1 MAPKSVLFVDDDDI
15 LLEVMAAQ
23 LAELD
28 LQVVRAGNGEE
39 GRELAGRDSFDL
51 AIIDLS
57 MPKLDGFGL
66 IRHIRQHPKSVDL
79 PVIVLTSSNDRRSI
93 EKAYEL
99 GASSFVTKPINWPQF
114 AHHVLFVLRAG
125 ETERALRAAEA
136 EAIVASR
143 MKNGLFHIL
152 SHELK
157 TPLTALVGLTEV
169 LQASLHDRLQP
180 MEVENFG
187 HVMEAARRLSGIV
200 SDTLM
205 FSKALSGLRNLDLSS
220 CLVSDLLEDSVIGLR
235 ARAAERQVT
244 LRVQPAL
251 ADATIRCDERL
262 IRQALSKLIDNAIK
276 FSPAG
281 ASVDVGAH
289 EKDDGSML
297 LTVQDQ
303 GPGLSQARLRDCLQ
317 PLVQD
322 DMSYSRAAD
331 GLGLGLP
338 IAKAVAEA
346 HGGELIVSTSPG
358 KGLVAGILLPAQV
371 AAEAA

>member
-1 MAPKSVLFVDDDDI
+1 MASKSVLFVDDDDI

-28 LQVVRAGNGEE
+28 LKVVRATNGEE
-39 GRELAGRDSFDL
+39 GRDLAGRESFDL

-66 IRHIRQHPKSVDL
+66 IRHIRHHPKSVDL
-79 PVIVLTSSNDRRSI
+79 PVIVLTSSNDRQSI

-114 AHHVLFVLRAG
+114 AHHLLFVLRAG
-125 ETERALRAAEA
+125 ETERDLRAAQA
-136 EAIVASR
+136 EAAVASR

-157 TPLTALVGLTEV
+157 TPLTALIGLTEV
-169 LQASLHDRLQP
+169 LKQSLDDRLKP
-180 MEVENFG
+180 AEGEDFE
-187 HVMEAARRLSGIV
+187 HVLAAARRLSGIV
-200 SDTLM
+200 NDTLLI
-205 FSKALSGLRNLDLSS
+205 SKALGGPQNLGVSS
-220 CLVSDLLEDSVIGLR
+220 CRLSELLDDCIVGQR
-235 ARAAERQVT
+235 AGAAERQVA
-244 LRVQPAL
+244 LRLQPLA

-276 FSPAG
+276 FSPSGSA
-281 ASVDVGAH
+281 VDVGAH

-303 GPGLSQARLRDCLQ
+303 GPGLSQARLKECLQ

-322 DMSYSRAAD
+322 DMSYGRTAE

-338 IAKAVAEA
+338 IAKAIIEA

-358 KGLVAGILLPAQV
+358 KGMLAGLLLPAETAV
-371 AAEAA
+371 KAA